1 MTDSS
6 FADEATVAHI
16 GSPEPAFYPLA
27 GYDLRLGRSDRA
39 MADFLAA
46 RIESAPKDL
55 LCHTRRIFIAMA
67 LDDPEELFG
76 ALVDLFIATGNE
88 ALDLRTNLLRQSLI
102 FLSPAQQVFLSRRLE
117 KGLFTQ
123 TPAPAPRS
131 RLTAGFIGTGA
142 VVVKQ
147 SALSGRSPS

>member
-55 LCHTRRIFIAMA
+55 LCHTRWIFIAMT
-67 LDDPEELFG
+67 LDDSEELFG
-76 ALVDLFIATGNE
+76 ALVDRWSTSTPRRA
-88 ALDLRTNLLRQSLI
+88 
-102 FLSPAQQVFLSRRLE
+102 SPPRGA
-117 KGLFTQ
+117 
-123 TPAPAPRS
+123 APSWPIEDRKS
-131 RLTAGFIGTGA
+131 
-142 VVVKQ
+142 VV
-147 SALSGRSPS
+147 